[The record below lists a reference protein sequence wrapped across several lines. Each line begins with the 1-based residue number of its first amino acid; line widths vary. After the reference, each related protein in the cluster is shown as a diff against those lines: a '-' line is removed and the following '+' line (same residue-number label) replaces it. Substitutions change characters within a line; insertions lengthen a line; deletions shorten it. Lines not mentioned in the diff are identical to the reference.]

1 MKNEINYKEAYENM
15 NKINKD
21 LNKELKEL
29 KELLDKETNENLDL
43 KMFKENLKDELK
55 YKHNTINE
63 TKCNHLILADT
74 SEYHHNRYIIEK
86 EKLDLLEEIIYL
98 LYN

>member
-1 MKNEINYKEAYENM
+1 MKNEINYKEAYENVM
-15 NKINKD
+15 IVNKSLIKE
-21 LNKELKEL
+21 NKEFKEMI
-29 KELLDKETNENLDL
+29 DKLNTENLDL

-63 TKCNHLILADT
+63 TKCNHLILADS
-74 SEYHHNRYIIEK
+74 SEYHRHRYIIEK
-86 EKLDLLEEIIYL
+86 EKLDLLEEIIEL